1 MPSRARGDTET
12 MHRLLGVAQP
22 PGFQFYFFFK
32 PFETRSKTVAQVGL
46 ELTI

>member
-22 PGFQFYFFFK
+22 PGFQFYFFK

-46 ELTI
+46 EWTI